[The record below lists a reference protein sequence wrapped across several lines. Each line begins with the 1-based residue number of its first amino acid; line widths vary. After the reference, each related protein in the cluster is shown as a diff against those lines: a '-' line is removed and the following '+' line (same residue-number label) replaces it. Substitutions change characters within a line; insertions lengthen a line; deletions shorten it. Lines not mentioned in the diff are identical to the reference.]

1 MLDELTQQARDNHR
15 AYREKFQADLEP
27 EHNGKTALMHD
38 GEVMLILNDREDAY
52 TVGVDQ
58 YGLGKFSLVRVGAP
72 PLDVGNLAGMM
83 A

>member
-1 MLDELTQQARDNHR
+1 MLDELTRQARDNRR

-38 GEVMLILNDREDAY
+38 GAVMLVLKDREDAY
-52 TVGVDQ
+52 AVGVDQ
-58 YGLGKFSLVRVGAP
+58 YGLGRFSLVPVGAV
-72 PLDVGNLAGMM
+72 PLDVGNLAGLM